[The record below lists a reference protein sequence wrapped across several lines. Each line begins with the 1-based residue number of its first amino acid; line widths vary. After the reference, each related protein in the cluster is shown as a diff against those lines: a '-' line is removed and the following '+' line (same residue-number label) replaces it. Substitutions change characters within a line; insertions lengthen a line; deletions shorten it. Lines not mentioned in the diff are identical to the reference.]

1 MDLLDRDG
9 LTEREFLEQY
19 QAGDYE
25 RPSVAADMVIFTVT
39 DEEADSYRKLPEKE
53 LRILLIRRGGHPF
66 LGKWALPGGFVQPS
80 ETTEQAAARELREET
95 GVDDVYL
102 EQLYTFSDIGR
113 DPRTWVMS
121 CSYMALINS
130 DKLELKAGDDAAD
143 AAWFKVS
150 YRLLREQKELMEDG
164 YVKTLEYELKLS
176 GEEELSAVVARTLTV
191 KTASTGTDYKIVSNN
206 GLAFDHA
213 KIIAYAI
220 ERLRGK
226 VNYTDIALHLMPK
239 LFTLTEL
246 QQVYEV
252 IMDKELLK
260 AAFRRKV
267 ADLVAET
274 DHYTENAGHRPSR
287 LYRRKLE
294 E

>member
-1 MDLLDRDG
+1 MDLLDRNG

-19 QAGDYE
+19 RAGDYE

-66 LGKWALPGGFVQPS
+66 LGEWALPGGFVQPS

-130 DKLELKAGDDAAD
+130 DKLELRAGDDAAD
-143 AAWFKVS
+143 ASWFKVS

-191 KTASTGTDYKIVSNN
+191 KTTSTSTEYKIVSND

-213 KIIAYAI
+213 KIIASAI

-274 DHYTENAGHRPSR
+274 DHYTENVGHRPSR